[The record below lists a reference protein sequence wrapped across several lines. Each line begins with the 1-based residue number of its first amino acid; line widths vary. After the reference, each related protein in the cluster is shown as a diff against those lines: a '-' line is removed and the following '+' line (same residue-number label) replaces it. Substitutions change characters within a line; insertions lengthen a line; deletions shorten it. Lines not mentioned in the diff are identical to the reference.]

1 MDRLST
7 DLLMDRMT
15 SFHPAARGPS
25 LIELGR
31 SGVLGSRLVQVARAA
46 AAMHR
51 AASAS
56 ELQHASPE
64 AAR

>member
-7 DLLMDRMT
+7 DSSMDRTT
-15 SFHPAARGPS
+15 SVHPAARGPS
-25 LIELGR
+25 LIELAR

-51 AASAS
+51 AASTS
-56 ELQHASPE
+56 ELQPASPE